1 MKRIYRIFA
10 FAAVAAAAI
19 IACNKSMEVS
29 TPAEEQEHI
38 YTFTIGDDED
48 MSKAVLASDANG
60 RFAQWESGDKLG
72 SITTETSGY
81 SNITPADENN
91 PAFFSIYSKGGLA
104 EGNTITVWY
113 PYGGSTQS
121 DATAVSLV
129 IPAEQ
134 HHLSDGRFDFD
145 AMPMVAK
152 QITVTSAMVSSI
164 NQTPLSTIYF
174 ANLGSVLNFRVF
186 STKEE
191 YASEK
196 VKTITFN
203 ANSNIGGTFTKN
215 LATINPDEETPETMT
230 IDSFSDGVNSIVT
243 SPYADASIGTSK
255 ANALYLY
262 MVVAPGT
269 YTGSIVVNTDKA
281 EYTYELSSS
290 KTFVRS
296 GIKAFGLD
304 LNSENVSRVEAE
316 VVDYVSLPWNYEGGT
331 SSDLNAVVGVTTG
344 GLGSDYAELNAPY
357 RVKFDT
363 TGDYIQV
370 KTNTI
375 IDEVSV
381 GYKML
386 GGNTTSYLNI
396 FESADGSDWGER
408 IDRLEISGSLN
419 STGEV
424 TTTSLFNVNSRYV
437 RIVFEKG
444 SNVGIGGISIT
455 DGVNWNLSSIEV
467 TNEPEKTSYEAGENF
482 DPSGM
487 VVTAHYVDADD
498 NTHTKDV
505 VLNNAVLTITPST
518 SLTAETENVTISYG
532 GKSTTQAITVNA
544 AKVWDL
550 KSIEVTIAPTKTTY
564 IEGEY
569 FDPTDL
575 VVTATF
581 EEHGNTSNTKEE
593 IVDNDDLTF
602 DPSTSTALTTSNVSV
617 TISYTVSGITKTTTQ
632 EITVNAASAIVY
644 YEKVTSAPTDWSG
657 DYLIVYEASSTS
669 GEVLTGVSSNIGQHT
684 TVVISDSKII
694 ASDYEDYNV
703 TIEQSGGSYTMKL
716 GNKYLAYTSTTT
728 SGSNNL
734 YAVDNVSTNG
744 TLWTLSID
752 DAHNVYNTSR
762 YLRYNTGSPRFCC
775 YTSGQEKISFYKLQ
789 DNTVWDLK
797 SISVTTPPTKT
808 IYEVGENFDP
818 TGMVVRATYGD
829 HDGVKADKIETIA
842 NSDLEFSPA
851 LDAELTTADDEI
863 TISYGGLS
871 TTQEISVI
879 AWDLKSIAVTTPP
892 TNTAYTEGE
901 FFNPAGMVVTATFE
915 NHNNTEQTKQETVV
929 NANLTFTPAL
939 DVALTTGD
947 ISVGIS
953 YTVGGLTKS
962 TTQSITVSP
971 LAATYTL
978 NLTSDEHGTVTATV
992 DEVAVTSGGSVEV
1005 GKTVTITAT
1014 PTDGYQLSS
1023 LVYNDGADHNIT
1035 SIKYFIMP
1043 SRNVTVTASFEA
1055 ITSTTKLTNANIVD
1069 AGSAASGYASYE
1081 LQDDNGNEYSAYAI
1095 KNQHSNA
1102 TSSYHFLQ
1110 IKKYASNTAYYIQIP
1125 ELGNKITSIKMTV
1138 SNTSQP
1144 MTGGNNSATL
1154 YFSAY
1159 SSTSSTGSGVASGT
1173 GASSVTIDCSSL
1185 NLNTGYIT
1193 ASGAV
1198 RVWDIEITYE

>member
-81 SNITPADENN
+81 SNITPSDENN
-91 PAFFSIYSKGGLA
+91 PASFSIYSKGGLA

-152 QITVTSAMVSSI
+152 QITVTSAMVSST

-203 ANSNIGGTFTKN
+203 ANSNIGGPFTKN

-269 YTGSIVVNTDKA
+269 YTGSIVVKTDKA

-304 LNSENVSRVEAE
+304 LNSENASRVETE

-344 GLGSDYAELNAPY
+344 GLGSDYAESNAPY

-408 IDRLEISGSLN
+408 IDRLEISGNQN

-437 RIVFEKG
+437 KIVFEKG

-455 DGVNWNLSSIEV
+455 DGVNWSLSSIEV
-467 TNEPEKTSYEAGENF
+467 TAEPDKTTYEAGENF

-487 VVTAHYVDADD
+487 VVTAHYVDAND
-498 NTHTKDV
+498 NTNKKDV
-505 VLNNAVLTITPST
+505 VLANSDLTIEPSEN
-518 SLTAETENVTISYG
+518 LTAGTESVTITYG
-532 GKSTTQAITVNA
+532 GQSTTQPITVTA
-544 AKVWDL
+544 PLTWDFAG
-550 KSIEVTIAPTKTTY
+550 IDVTTAPTKTTY
-564 IEGEY
+564 IEGET
-569 FDPTDL
+569 FDPTGL

-617 TISYTVSGITKTTTQ
+617 TISYTVGDITRTTTQ

-657 DYLIVYEASSTS
+657 EYLMVCENRGEALSSISTTS
-669 GEVLTGVSSNIGQHT
+669 TKYGIGSSVTISNGKIESNTTTDAYKLIITGATGGGNGYTIKLGDNYLNWSSGNSLATNASETNNSRWIITAGAT
-684 TVVISDSKII
+684 NGNWVITNVAQDTRVIW
-694 ASDYEDYNV
+694 YNV
-703 TIEQSGGSYTMKL
+703 
-716 GNKYLAYTSTTT
+716 
-728 SGSNNL
+728 
-734 YAVDNVSTNG
+734 
-744 TLWTLSID
+744 
-752 DAHNVYNTSR
+752 
-762 YLRYNTGSPRFCC
+762 GSPRFAC
-775 YTSGQEKISFYKLQ
+775 YENKTESDAGYAAIQLYKLQ

-818 TGMVVRATYGD
+818 TGMVVTATYED
-829 HDGVKADKIETIA
+829 HDGVKADKA
-842 NSDLEFSPA
+842 VALSLSDLTLTPDTSTP
-851 LDAELTTADDEI
+851 LTTDNTAI
-863 TISYGGLS
+863 TIEYEGES
-871 TTQEISVI
+871 TTQSIEVVAPIT
-879 AWDLKSIAVTTPP
+879 WDLKSIAVTKAP
-892 TNTAYTEGE
+892 TKTTYTEGE
-901 FFNPAGMVVTATFE
+901 YFNPAGMVVTATFE
-915 NHNNTEQTKQETVV
+915 NHNNTEQTKQETVD
-929 NANLTFTPAL
+929 NANLTFSPSTST
-939 DVALTTGD
+939 ALTTSD
-947 ISVGIS
+947 VSVTIG
-953 YTVGGLTKS
+953 YTVNAINKT
-962 TTQSITVSP
+962 TTQAITVNAS
-971 LAATYTL
+971 
-978 NLTSDEHGTVTATV
+978 
-992 DEVAVTSGGSVEV
+992 SGGGGTYSL
-1005 GKTVTITAT
+1005 T
-1014 PTDGYQLSS
+1014 P
-1023 LVYNDGADHNIT
+1023 
-1035 SIKYFIMP
+1035 
-1043 SRNVTVTASFEA
+1043 
-1055 ITSTTKLTNANIVD
+1055 
-1069 AGSAASGYASYE
+1069 
-1081 LQDDNGNEYSAYAI
+1081 
-1095 KNQHSNA
+1095 NQ
-1102 TSSYHFLQ
+1102 
-1110 IKKYASNTAYYIQIP
+1110 
-1125 ELGNKITSIKMTV
+1125 
-1138 SNTSQP
+1138 
-1144 MTGGNNSATL
+1144 
-1154 YFSAY
+1154 
-1159 SSTSSTGSGVASGT
+1159 SSTGSNSTSYITTLTSFTYEGITWSMNQWNPSTLQVKTNQSSASSEFRFYNTSAFPGRISKVVIKFSALTVSNSNGFMFTGGTSEVSSTTDGTAGTWNGTDKTLTWIPGENDDFTFFAFYQNGKVASGSNYLESED
-1173 GASSVTIDCSSL
+1173 AIV
-1185 NLNTGYIT
+1185 
-1193 ASGAV
+1193 V
-1198 RVWDIEITYE
+1198 TYE

>member
-91 PAFFSIYSKGGLA
+91 PASFSIYSKGGLA

-152 QITVTSAMVSSI
+152 QITVTSAMVSST

-269 YTGSIVVNTDKA
+269 YTGSIVVKTDKA

-344 GLGSDYAELNAPY
+344 GLGSDYAESNAPY

-408 IDRLEISGSLN
+408 IDRLEISGSSN

-498 NTHTKDV
+498 NTNTKNV
-505 VLNNAVLTITPST
+505 VLDNADLTIEPSEN
-518 SLTAETENVTISYG
+518 LTAGTESVTITYG
-532 GKSTTQAITVNA
+532 GQSTTQSITVTA
-544 AKVWDL
+544 PLTWDFAG
-550 KSIEVTIAPTKTTY
+550 IAVTTAPTKTTY

-569 FDPTDL
+569 FDPTGL

-581 EEHGNTSNTKEE
+581 EEHDNTSNTKNE
-593 IVDNDDLTF
+593 VVGNANLTF
-602 DPSTSTALTTSNVSV
+602 EPDLETALTTSNESV

-644 YEKVTSAPTDWSG
+644 YEKVTSAPSDWSG
-657 DYLIVYEASSTS
+657 DYLIVYEASGTS

-716 GNKYLAYTSTTT
+716 GNKYLAYTSTAT
-728 SGSNNL
+728 SGSNYL
-734 YAVDNVSTNG
+734 YAVDNASADG

-775 YTSGQEKISFYKLQ
+775 YTSGQQKISFYKLQ

-797 SISVTTPPTKT
+797 SIAVTTPPTKT
-808 IYEVGENFDP
+808 TYEAGEYFDP
-818 TGMVVRATYGD
+818 TGMVVTATYED
-829 HDGVKADKIETIA
+829 HDGVKADKA
-842 NSDLEFSPA
+842 VALSLSDLTLTPDTSTP
-851 LDAELTTADDEI
+851 LTTDNTAI
-863 TISYGGLS
+863 TIEYEGES
-871 TTQEISVI
+871 TTQSIEVVAPIT
-879 AWDLKSIAVTTPP
+879 WDLKSIAVTTAP
-892 TNTAYTEGE
+892 TKTTYTEGE

-915 NHNNTEQTKQETVV
+915 NHNNTKQTKQETVD
-929 NANLTFTPAL
+929 NANLTFSPSTST
-939 DVALTTGD
+939 ALTTSD
-947 ISVGIS
+947 ISVTIG
-953 YTVGGLTKS
+953 YTVNAINKT
-962 TTQSITVSP
+962 TTQSITVNAS
-971 LAATYTL
+971 
-978 NLTSDEHGTVTATV
+978 SG
-992 DEVAVTSGGSVEV
+992 GGSVPDPDTYTMV
-1005 GKTVTITAT
+1005 STNTGTYTGASGSLTFDKGANNSNGPTWNTSDSAVRCYQKNTI
-1014 PTDGYQLSS
+1014 
-1023 LVYNDGADHNIT
+1023 
-1035 SIKYFIMP
+1035 
-1043 SRNVTVTASFEA
+1043 TVTASNSNIA
-1055 ITSTTKLTNANIVD
+1055 SIVMNVKVRQSSSKNPSVSVSSGGGSVDPATCST
-1069 AGSAASGYASYE
+1069 
-1081 LQDDNGNEYSAYAI
+1081 
-1095 KNQHSNA
+1095 
-1102 TSSYHFLQ
+1102 
-1110 IKKYASNTAYYIQIP
+1110 NT
-1125 ELGNKITSIKMTV
+1125 TSITWTPGENDTNEV
-1138 SNTSQP
+1138 VFVLTSYA
-1144 MTGGNNSATL
+1144 GNINFKSI
-1154 YFSAY
+1154 
-1159 SSTSSTGSGVASGT
+1159 
-1173 GASSVTIDCSSL
+1173 SVT
-1185 NLNTGYIT
+1185 YK
-1193 ASGAV
+1193 
-1198 RVWDIEITYE
+1198 